1 MVICLIGVISLFNF
15 FFFFFFFFFLNF
27 FLNFQ
32 ELLEREIEVV
42 LMLKGCVD

>member
-1 MVICLIGVISLFNF
+1 MVICLIGVLSLFK
-15 FFFFFFFFFLNF
+15 FFFFFFFLNF

>member
-15 FFFFFFFFFLNF
+15 FFFFFFFFF

-32 ELLEREIEVV
+32 ELLERDRGGVNAER
-42 LMLKGCVD
+42 LC